1 MTRRRHALRGR
12 ATLSVRMIGR
22 TGPVEHGIQQRLLA
36 REDAEDVAKQPTADQ
51 WIVQPDDTPPVSPE
65 TTSPARRGWWRTRPI
80 RSAAVVFWLM
90 FAINAVNYLDRF
102 LAVAVGP
109 TLKAEFHLR
118 DGTIG
123 ALSSAFLLVYTVG
136 ALPLG
141 LLADR
146 VSRARVVAAG
156 VALWSVASTA
166 TAFTRGFG
174 GLAATRAGVG
184 IGEASYYPAGTALLS
199 AYFPLK
205 GRAKVMS
212 RWGAG
217 QLVGIAVA
225 FGVSGWLA
233 HWLGAAHAWRV
244 AFLLSGPPGL
254 LLAALMWFVADTPP
268 GGAAE
273 SSTYALA
280 GRPGARGNAGE
291 GWGALE
297 RVRSVLRIRT
307 VWLVLVLQATYYIA
321 ATPAVTFLPIYLR
334 SPHGPFHLDAT
345 RGSLL
350 MGVIVVIGGLS
361 GVLLGGSLA
370 DWLARRVR
378 GGRVL
383 AAGIGSAVALPCYAL
398 MLLSH
403 SLPIFVAA
411 ATVTVLA
418 LNLQAGPLTAAV
430 QDATP
435 KALRA
440 TAVAV
445 TLLLSHLLGDV
456 WSPWV
461 VGSIST
467 ALHERS
473 GVALA
478 IVGLPTLAVATV
490 VGILG
495 TRLYAAE
502 VKTSV
507 E

>member
-1 MTRRRHALRGR
+1 M
-12 ATLSVRMIGR
+12 
-22 TGPVEHGIQQRLLA
+22 
-36 REDAEDVAKQPTADQ
+36 AKQPFLDEQ
-51 WIVQPDDTPPVSPE
+51 IGQPKRTSAEAPE
-65 TTSPARRGWWRTRPI
+65 TAGSVGRWGWWRSRPI
-80 RSAAVVFWLM
+80 QSAAVVFWLM

-109 TLKAEFHLR
+109 TLKAEFHLA

-123 ALSSAFLLVYTVG
+123 ALSSAFLLIYTVG

-199 AYFPLK
+199 AYFPVK
-205 GRAKVMS
+205 ARAKVMS

-217 QLVGIAVA
+217 QLVGIALA
-225 FGVSGWLA
+225 FGVSGLLA
-233 HWLGAAHAWRV
+233 HWLGAAHAWRT
-244 AFLLSGPPGL
+244 AFLLTGPPGL
-254 LLAALMWFVADTPP
+254 LLAALMWLVADTPP
-268 GGAAE
+268 GGATE
-273 SSTYALA
+273 SSTYTLA
-280 GRPGARGNAGE
+280 DHPSVGGRT
-291 GWGALE
+291 LD

-307 VWLVLVLQATYYIA
+307 VWLVLLLQAAYYIA
-321 ATPAVTFLPIYLR
+321 ATPAVTFLPIYLHSSR
-334 SPHGPFHLDAT
+334 GPFHMDAT
-345 RGSLL
+345 RESLL

-361 GVLLGGSLA
+361 GVLLGGTLA
-370 DWLARRVR
+370 DRLARRVR

-383 AAGIGSAVALPCYAL
+383 AAGIGFGVALPCYAL
-398 MLLSH
+398 MLLAR
-403 SLPIFVAA
+403 SLPIFVVA
-411 ATVTVLA
+411 ATLTVLA

-467 ALHERS
+467 ALHERA

-478 IVGLPTLAVATV
+478 IVGLPTLALATV
-490 VGILG
+490 LGIVG
-495 TRLYAAE
+495 TRFYAAE
-502 VKTSV
+502 VKTQPETRISRST
-507 E
+507 EG